1 MLLFVHLIWATALDI
16 QQPRQHHTT
25 FIRAP
30 NILFIFKTCHE
41 HIWYIWKATSFLMQ
55 PSPNLN
61 ITSRHQNAMKITP
74 APGNFTKRSSLKITI
89 VHWVK
94 RKSAHSHHI
103 TCGDQRPGGAR
114 ASVGG
119 EIDILHPGPGSN
131 SPGASAADCSPIWRC
146 PVLSPCYNRL
156 LPKNRYPPVPAPTQN
171 PEHQT
176 HTRLRLRHFVR
187 LDTIYFTIF
196 Y

>member
-1 MLLFVHLIWATALDI
+1 MPRTHLIYLES
-16 QQPRQHHTT
+16 
-25 FIRAP
+25 
-30 NILFIFKTCHE
+30 NIIFNAARTKFKYHQ
-41 HIWYIWKATSFLMQ
+41 S
-55 PSPNLN
+55 PSKCDEN
-61 ITSRHQNAMKITP
+61 NARLAMRRIYQASMSERT
-74 APGNFTKRSSLKITI
+74 SLKITI

-103 TCGDQRPGGAR
+103 TRDQRPGGAR

-156 LPKNRYPPVPAPTQN
+156 LPKNRYLPELAGTQN

-176 HTRLRLRHFVR
+176 QPDSDIL
-187 LDTIYFTIF
+187 LDLETIYFTFF